1 MGVLFCAQAVIS
13 VELPSLGI
21 FAERIFSFA
30 PFPMP
35 IASTAPLYI
44 GLMSG
49 TSMDGVDGVLAR
61 FPDDG
66 PPELLASAS
75 LGFDA
80 GLRTELAALNL
91 PGDNELERAALA
103 ARGLVAVYAKVVA
116 RLLADAK
123 LNAHQVRAIGAHG
136 QTVRHRPE
144 AGFTIQLNAPA
155 ELAELTGIAVVADLR
170 SRDVA
175 AGGHGAPLVPAFH
188 HALFGGE
195 RARAI
200 LNLGGIANVS
210 LLVPGQ
216 PVTGFDTGPANLFMD
231 MWCERHTGA
240 PFDADGALAAQGRV
254 DPDLLDYL
262 IDSEPWFSL
271 APPKS
276 TGRDRFNAA
285 WLDQRL
291 QTWQQNHAPLSIADV
306 QATLCCLTART
317 VADAVKRHAPATE
330 ELLVCGGGAYNRS
343 LIADLAA
350 RLGIPVRATDALGVP
365 ANEMEALA
373 FAWLAAM
380 HVAGRPGNLPAVT
393 GARGLRTLG
402 AYHPA

>member
-1 MGVLFCAQAVIS
+1 M
-13 VELPSLGI
+13 
-21 FAERIFSFA
+21 
-30 PFPMP
+30 
-35 IASTAPLYI
+35 STASPAPLFI

-49 TSMDGVDGVLAR
+49 TSMDGVDGVLASFR
-61 FPDDG
+61 ADG
-66 PPELLASAS
+66 PPQLRGSASA
-75 LGFDA
+75 GFPPA
-80 GLRTELAALNL
+80 LRAELAALNL

-103 ARGLVAVYAKVVA
+103 ARGLVGVYAEVVHA
-116 RLLADAK
+116 LLRKAGIEPQ
-123 LNAHQVRAIGAHG
+123 HVRAIGAHG

-175 AGGHGAPLVPAFH
+175 AGGQGAPLVPAFH

-195 RARAI
+195 RARAV
-200 LNLGGIANVS
+200 LNLGGIANVT
-210 LLVPGQ
+210 LLAPDR

-231 MWCERHTGA
+231 MWCARHTGA
-240 PFDADGALAAQGRV
+240 PYDADGALAAQGKV
-254 DPDLLDYL
+254 NAALLDYF
-262 IDSEPWFSL
+262 IDSEPWFAA

-276 TGRDRFNAA
+276 TGRDRFHAG
-285 WLDQRL
+285 WMDRRL
-291 QTWQQNHAPLSIADV
+291 TDWQALHGELSVADV
-306 QATLCCLTART
+306 QATLCALTSKT
-317 VADAVKRHAPATE
+317 VADAVSRHAPGTQ
-330 ELLVCGGGAYNRS
+330 ELLVCGGGAYNRT
-343 LIADLAA
+343 LVADLSK
-350 RLGIPVRATDALGVP
+350 RLGIAVSPTDMLGVP

-393 GARGLRTLG
+393 GARGLRVLG

>member
-1 MGVLFCAQAVIS
+1 
-13 VELPSLGI
+13 
-21 FAERIFSFA
+21 
-30 PFPMP
+30 MP
-35 IASTAPLYI
+35 ALYI

-49 TSMDGVDGVLAR
+49 TSMDGVDGVLAS

-66 PPELLASAS
+66 PPQLHAAAS
-75 LGFDA
+75 LPFDA
-80 GLRTELAALNL
+80 ALRAQLVALNL

-116 RLLADAK
+116 ALLARAGVDAG
-123 LNAHQVRAIGAHG
+123 QVRAIGAHG

-144 AGFTIQLNAPA
+144 AGYTLQLNAPA

-188 HALFGGE
+188 HALFGGA
-195 RARAI
+195 RARAV
-200 LNLGGIANVS
+200 LNLGGIANVT
-210 LLVPGQ
+210 LIAPGQ

-240 PFDADGALAAQGRV
+240 AYDADGALAAQGKV
-254 DPDLLDYL
+254 DAALLDHL
-262 IDSEPWFSL
+262 VDSEPWFAA

-276 TGRDRFNAA
+276 TGRDRFHAD
-285 WLDQRL
+285 WLGTRL
-291 QTWQQNHAPLSIADV
+291 ADWQAQHGVLSVADV
-306 QATLCCLTART
+306 QATLRGLTART
-317 VADAVKRHAPATE
+317 VAEAVRQYAPGTE
-330 ELLVCGGGAYNRS
+330 ELLVCGGGAYNS
-343 LIADLAA
+343 GLVADLAE
-350 RLGIPVRATDALGVP
+350 RLGIPVLATDALGVP

-393 GARGLRTLG
+393 GARGLRILG

>member
-1 MGVLFCAQAVIS
+1 
-13 VELPSLGI
+13 
-21 FAERIFSFA
+21 
-30 PFPMP
+30 
-35 IASTAPLYI
+35 
-44 GLMSG
+44 MSG
-49 TSMDGVDGVLAR
+49 TSMDGVDGVLAS
-61 FPDDG
+61 FPDNG
-66 PPELLASAS
+66 PPQLLASAS
-75 LGFDA
+75 QGFDA
-80 GLRTELAALNL
+80 ALRTELAALNRA
-91 PGDNELERAALA
+91 GDNELERAALA

-116 RLLADAK
+116 MLVVRGQVDAS
-123 LNAHQVRAIGAHG
+123 QVRAIGAHG

-155 ELAELTGIAVVADLR
+155 ELAELTGIAVIADFR

-188 HALFGGE
+188 HALFGGT
-195 RARAI
+195 RSRAI

-210 LLVPGQ
+210 LLIPGK

-240 PFDADGALAAQGRV
+240 AFDADGALASQGQV
-254 DPDLLDYL
+254 SEGLLDYL

-276 TGRDRFNAA
+276 TGRDRFHAA
-285 WLDQRL
+285 WMDQRL
-291 QTWQQNHAPLSIADV
+291 QDWQKNHETLSVADI
-306 QATLCCLTART
+306 QATLRSLTART
-317 VADAVKRHAPATE
+317 VADAVRLHAPGVE
-330 ELLVCGGGAYNRS
+330 EMLVCGGGAYNRA
-343 LIADLAA
+343 LVADLAA
-350 RLGIPVRATDALGVP
+350 RLGIPVQATDAVGVP

-393 GARGLRTLG
+393 GARGLRILG